1 MGTLEGRVA
10 IVTGG
15 GSGIGR
21 AMGIAMAAEGAT
33 VILADITGAEEETAA
48 AIGDGATAVHADV
61 TSDDDMR
68 ALIKGTVGAHGR
80 LDVMCNN
87 AGIDGEIAP
96 LAECTL
102 ENFDRV
108 IAINLRG
115 VFLGM
120 RHAIPAMLENDP
132 PARGSIINTASVAAF
147 VAFRGA
153 SPYCA
158 AKAGVLGLTRV
169 GAAEY
174 SAAGVRVNA
183 ICPGVIR
190 TSILRHL
197 EEHAPELLNQ
207 IIADNEQ
214 MTASK
219 RIAEPEEVAS
229 VAVFLAG
236 DGASFIT
243 GSAVTVDGGWTA
255 I

>member
-1 MGTLEGRVA
+1 MGTLDGKVA
-10 IVTGG
+10 VVTGG

-21 AMGIAMAAEGAT
+21 AMAIALAAEGAS
-33 VILADITGAEEETAA
+33 VV
-48 AIGDGATAVHADV
+48 IGDISGAQDAVASEIGGAASAVHADV
-61 TSDDDMR
+61 TSDDDVR
-68 ALIKGTVGAHGR
+68 AMIAAAVDAHGR
-80 LDVMCNN
+80 LDILCNN
-87 AGIDGEIAP
+87 AGIDGDIAP
-96 LAECTL
+96 LADCTI

-120 RHAIPAMLENDP
+120 HHGIPAMLKNG
-132 PARGSIINTASVAAF
+132 AGSIINTASVAAF
-147 VAFRGA
+147 IAFEGA

-158 AKAGVLGLTRV
+158 AKAGVLGLTRAA
-169 GAAEY
+169 AAEY

-190 TSILRHL
+190 TSILIGL
-197 EEHAPELLNQ
+197 EQHAPELYKQVL
-207 IIADNEQ
+207 AHNEQ

-219 RIAEPEEVAS
+219 RIAEPEEVAA

-236 DGASFIT
+236 DGASFVT